1 MKKLIKSYS
10 FWTAFAG
17 SIGLLAV
24 SIGKVFG
31 YEISATGVEE
41 VVMAIC
47 GVLIVF
53 GVVKSPKN
61 TTKNNLKASNQAEV
75 QKNIDDKA

>member
-1 MKKLIKSYS
+1 MKKLIKSYN
-10 FWTAFAG
+10 FWTTLAG

-47 GVLIVF
+47 GILIVF